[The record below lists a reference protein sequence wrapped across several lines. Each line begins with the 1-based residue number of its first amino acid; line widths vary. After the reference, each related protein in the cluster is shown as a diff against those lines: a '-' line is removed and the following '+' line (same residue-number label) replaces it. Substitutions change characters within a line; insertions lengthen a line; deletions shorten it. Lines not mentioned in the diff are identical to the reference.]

1 MVEIKHKLYR
11 SRFNYVVSKLIVDNG
26 HDDLWRSENQDS
38 SEFTYCDRSSGKRS
52 TINRVY
58 TAIKIASHTKIN
70 HIMIS
75 FTDHYTAI
83 FTDRFPSKTKIGKD
97 SQYFNNSLCKPEF
110 SSTSKTFLFLL
121 ETQKTTTLQQVTGG
135 KTLNLVLK
143 KMLERFLK
151 IFTFSRKQNF
161 STEKKTAKLIQK
173 GKLQTSN

>member
-58 TAIKIASHTKIN
+58 TAIKIASHAKIN

-97 SQYFNNSLCKPEF
+97 S
-110 SSTSKTFLFLL
+110 
-121 ETQKTTTLQQVTGG
+121 
-135 KTLNLVLK
+135 
-143 KMLERFLK
+143 
-151 IFTFSRKQNF
+151 
-161 STEKKTAKLIQK
+161 
-173 GKLQTSN
+173 